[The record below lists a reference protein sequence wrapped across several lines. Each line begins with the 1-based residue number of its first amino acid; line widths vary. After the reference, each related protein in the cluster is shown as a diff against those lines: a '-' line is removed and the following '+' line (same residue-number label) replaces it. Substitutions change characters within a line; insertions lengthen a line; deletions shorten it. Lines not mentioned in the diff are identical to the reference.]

1 MEKFPSG
8 PRINIREEIQE
19 PPWADPETTR
29 EKLDFASTGGIS
41 LARTSD
47 CRTAWSARR
56 CLRIRAGEGS
66 RGVAYDAA
74 FQLW

>member
-19 PPWADPETTR
+19 SPWADPETTR

-56 CLRIRAGEGS
+56 CLEFAPVKAREE
-66 RGVAYDAA
+66 
-74 FQLW
+74 